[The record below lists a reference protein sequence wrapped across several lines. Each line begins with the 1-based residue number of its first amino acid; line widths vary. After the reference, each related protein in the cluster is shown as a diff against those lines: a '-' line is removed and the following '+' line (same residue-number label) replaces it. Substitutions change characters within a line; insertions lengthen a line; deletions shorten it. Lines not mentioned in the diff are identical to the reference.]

1 MNPEVKTP
9 SLGLALLPFAAL
21 ITMLAFVIVL
31 FKDSALNGASQIVLL
46 IATALCSS
54 IAVFGCRVRWETI
67 EQQIANN
74 IFSIAPSILILLLIG
89 MLAGSWMISGIVPT
103 LIYYGLQVM
112 QTDLFLAAC
121 CALCAVVSVMTGSS
135 WTTIATIGIALIGI
149 GQAQGFSAPWVAGAI
164 ISGAYFG
171 DKMSPLS
178 DTTVLAA
185 SVTGTPL
192 FSHIRYMLYTTVPS
206 MTIALVVFAIAGF
219 SRERVDSTQI
229 MAFSDALRGS
239 FNLSP
244 WLLIVPLFSG
254 FLIAKRVSSTI
265 VLFLSSLL
273 AGLFALFFQ
282 PDILLAVAGDDV
294 SGIMAYLK
302 GLIITFY
309 DHTQIETGY
318 EPLNELVATRGMSG
332 MMNTI

>member
-54 IAVFGCRVRWETI
+54 IVVFGCRVHWETI
-67 EQQIANN
+67 ERQIANN

-164 ISGAYFG
+164 IS
-171 DKMSPLS
+171 
-178 DTTVLAA
+178 
-185 SVTGTPL
+185 
-192 FSHIRYMLYTTVPS
+192 
-206 MTIALVVFAIAGF
+206 
-219 SRERVDSTQI
+219 
-229 MAFSDALRGS
+229 
-239 FNLSP
+239 
-244 WLLIVPLFSG
+244 
-254 FLIAKRVSSTI
+254 
-265 VLFLSSLL
+265 
-273 AGLFALFFQ
+273 
-282 PDILLAVAGDDV
+282 
-294 SGIMAYLK
+294 
-302 GLIITFY
+302 
-309 DHTQIETGY
+309 
-318 EPLNELVATRGMSG
+318 
-332 MMNTI
+332 

>member
-67 EQQIANN
+67 ERQIANN

-149 GQAQGFSAPWVAGAI
+149 G
-164 ISGAYFG
+164 
-171 DKMSPLS
+171 
-178 DTTVLAA
+178 
-185 SVTGTPL
+185 
-192 FSHIRYMLYTTVPS
+192 
-206 MTIALVVFAIAGF
+206 
-219 SRERVDSTQI
+219 
-229 MAFSDALRGS
+229 
-239 FNLSP
+239 
-244 WLLIVPLFSG
+244 
-254 FLIAKRVSSTI
+254 
-265 VLFLSSLL
+265 
-273 AGLFALFFQ
+273 
-282 PDILLAVAGDDV
+282 
-294 SGIMAYLK
+294 
-302 GLIITFY
+302 
-309 DHTQIETGY
+309 
-318 EPLNELVATRGMSG
+318 
-332 MMNTI
+332 